1 MAPIAAQPSPRDPAA
16 AGRRFTS
23 ADLAL
28 LRVPDDVKVRLVE
41 DVPLVPDGACA
52 PRSELPSWWDRGPD
66 EGAAI
71 ALWQMLAPSPGLDV
85 KLPSWLRKQGI
96 SYFRGWIRPAGPAG
110 PDYVLDLAIPL
121 DDDTYL
127 MHRDGDAGPYS
138 PPPFCDL
145 QTFLDAAI
153 SLSRHLLLAELE
165 ARLRRAGRSPGD
177 PTTVMEE
184 FFPLVGG

>member
-1 MAPIAAQPSPRDPAA
+1 MTPTTPQSADPHPDAATP
-16 AGRRFTS
+16 GRRFTS

-28 LRVPDDVKVRLVE
+28 LRVPDDIKVRLVE
-41 DVPLVPDGACA
+41 DVPPVPDGARA

-71 ALWQMLAPSPGLDV
+71 ALWQMLAPPPGLDV

-96 SYFRGWIRPAGPAG
+96 SYFRGWIRPGG
-110 PDYVLDLAIPL
+110 SDYVLDLAIPV
-121 DDDTYL
+121 DTDTYL

-138 PPPFCDL
+138 PPPCCDL
-145 QTFLDAAI
+145 QTILDAAI
-153 SLSRHLLLAELE
+153 GLSRHLLLAEF
-165 ARLRRAGRSPGD
+165 ATRLRRAGRSAGD
-177 PTTVMEE
+177 PTTVIQE